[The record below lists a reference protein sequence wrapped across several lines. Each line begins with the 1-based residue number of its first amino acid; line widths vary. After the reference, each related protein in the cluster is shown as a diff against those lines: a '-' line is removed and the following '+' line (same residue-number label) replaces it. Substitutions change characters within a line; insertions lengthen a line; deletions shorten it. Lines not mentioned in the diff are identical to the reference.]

1 MIQSLRQPKA
11 LTVPHAVDLFN
22 RASPSIVAAGVLAAC
37 GLVFN
42 LNQQVTQINGT
53 LRTMSEQFVRIST
66 RVDTLEASIQSA
78 ELEIRE
84 IQTVIRGGSQR

>member
-1 MIQSLRQPKA
+1 VTQSLRQPKA
-11 LTVPHAVDLFN
+11 LNVPYAVDLFN

-42 LNQQVTQINGT
+42 LNQQVTQINST

-84 IQTVIRGGSQR
+84 IQTVIRSGGQR